1 MNEIEA
7 ITKLERLCF
16 ENCWERSAIEAQ
28 MNNPCCVF
36 VLWQEAE
43 AVTGYALGNIVCD
56 EAELY
61 RIAVVPANRKTGT
74 GTRILQRFIADC
86 KKRGAKKIF
95 LEVRSRNTAAVGHVR
110 IRYVRGEDDVRG
122 EPCRHLQRVL
132 LRMGKCRP

>member
-16 ENCWERSAIEAQ
+16 ESCWERSAIEAQ

-61 RIAVVPANRKTGT
+61 RIAVVPTNRKTGT

-86 KKRGAKKIF
+86 KKRGATKIF
-95 LEVRSRNTAAVGHVR
+95 LEVRSRNTAAVGLYEKMGFQR
-110 IRYVRGEDDVRG
+110 IAIRKGYYGDDDALIYSL
-122 EPCRHLQRVL
+122 E
-132 LRMGKCRP
+132 KF

>member
-7 ITKLERLCF
+7 ITEMERLCF
-16 ENCWERSAIEAQ
+16 ENCWERSAIEVQ

-36 VLWQEAE
+36 VLWQEAGA
-43 AVTGYALGNIVCD
+43 AVGYALGNIVCD

-86 KKRGAKKIF
+86 KKRGATKIF
-95 LEVRSRNTAAVGHVR
+95 LEVRSRNTAAVGLYEKLGFQR
-110 IRYVRGEDDVRG
+110 IAIRKGYYGDDDALIYSL
-122 EPCRHLQRVL
+122 E
-132 LRMGKCRP
+132 KF

>member
-16 ENCWERSAIEAQ
+16 ESCWERSAIEAQ

-36 VLWQEAE
+36 VLWQEAGA
-43 AVTGYALGNIVCD
+43 AVGYALGNIVCD

-86 KKRGAKKIF
+86 KKRGATKIF
-95 LEVRSRNTAAVGHVR
+95 LEVRSRNTAAVGLYEKMGFQR
-110 IRYVRGEDDVRG
+110 IAIRKGYYGDDDALIYSL
-122 EPCRHLQRVL
+122 E
-132 LRMGKCRP
+132 KI